1 MFLYFLPENNWPTGL
16 TRHETKPAEKERNA
30 VLTRSVSAASTSSVS
45 LPFPSVSNGLPMGLC
60 DVLFGI
66 EKKKVNKRGV
76 SPDVVGT
83 VVDSTSK
90 VAE

>member
-1 MFLYFLPENNWPTGL
+1 
-16 TRHETKPAEKERNA
+16 
-30 VLTRSVSAASTSSVS
+30 
-45 LPFPSVSNGLPMGLC
+45 MGLC

-66 EKKKVNKRGV
+66 EKKVNKRGV